1 MACKSKDRGG
11 LEILNLTKF
20 SSALRMRLLWHE
32 WNEEAKP
39 WVSHGN
45 PCTLQDHDLS
55 AAATMVTTGD
65 RKKALFWEA
74 LWLNGM
80 RPKDIAP
87 LFFTAQKG
95 ENSHLAKRKTM
106 SLGDPN
112 QC

>member
-1 MACKSKDRGG
+1 
-11 LEILNLTKF
+11 
-20 SSALRMRLLWHE
+20 
-32 WNEEAKP
+32 
-39 WVSHGN
+39 
-45 PCTLQDHDLS
+45 
-55 AAATMVTTGD
+55 MVTTGD
-65 RKKALFWEA
+65 GKKALFWEA

-112 QC
+112 QY